1 MLLLAHPAPDV
12 VLKRGPEAGQEKDRI
27 ILPVQ
32 CPAVQSQTP
41 ILLDLGL
48 DHTLQQRK
56 GIVTRAVPAP
66 HPVPPIGILCPALLP
81 EGEGIPILLLVLAL
95 GVAPDHDL
103 GPLKDGISG
112 VKADDCTVPH
122 IGPAMVMLQSQMRR
136 R

>member
-12 VLKRGPEAGQEKDRI
+12 VLKRGPEVGLEKDHI

-56 GIVTRAVPAP
+56 GLSQNMF
-66 HPVPPIGILCPALLP
+66 GSDALNLFTD
-81 EGEGIPILLLVLAL
+81 V
-95 GVAPDHDL
+95 
-103 GPLKDGISG
+103 
-112 VKADDCTVPH
+112 
-122 IGPAMVMLQSQMRR
+122 
-136 R
+136 